1 MLSFFLFQ
9 FSILIT
15 AATIFTKK
23 TIQYYYNLKYNTYSI
38 ASLLLYFTFNT
49 VTINYNYT
57 LIDNTTD
64 SIVLLTSLLTTQ
76 LVE

>member
-1 MLSFFLFQ
+1 MYILGWPSIKHSFNVNAVIFS
-9 FSILIT
+9 FSIFYSIT

-57 LIDNTTD
+57 
-64 SIVLLTSLLTTQ
+64 
-76 LVE
+76 